1 MASETNRKVGA
12 IILTVVL
19 LGAALASLMLYRLVK
34 KGYPADPLADA
45 RAFYKSQ
52 PRYLQPLPYS
62 PPVVG
67 LADLTAKTCGVC
79 HKSFYE
85 EWRVSTHA
93 RAWLDDNQFQEEL
106 HKSAKAG
113 KDVAWMCINCHTPV
127 ENQLEKLVVRLKEKR
142 WDKPEYVAN
151 PNFDRAL
158 QLEAITCATCHV
170 RDGVILG
177 PWGDTKAPH
186 PVRKAPELLNSQVCL
201 QCHQAKANFP
211 EINLSCMFNTGKEF
225 EASPYPKKGYRCQS
239 CHMPEVK
246 RPLVVNGT
254 IERKTRRH
262 WFGGSLIPKK
272 PEYAAELKP
281 LEKHYPDG
289 LTLRW
294 IDLPK
299 KLEAGTKTTLR
310 FEITNSEAGHM
321 LPTGDPE
328 RFLRVEAT
336 VSGSDGKMVAEK
348 KLQIGSVYRWSPKI
362 ELVSDNRL
370 YPKEKRTYS
379 LEFQVPANKKSL
391 RVSLL
396 ASKWR
401 LSQKNFDYHKLAGRY
416 VAKRDFF
423 DKTIEIPTFSAP

>member
-1 MASETNRKVGA
+1 
-12 IILTVVL
+12 
-19 LGAALASLMLYRLVK
+19 
-34 KGYPADPLADA
+34 
-45 RAFYKSQ
+45 
-52 PRYLQPLPYS
+52 
-62 PPVVG
+62 
-67 LADLTAKTCGVC
+67 
-79 HKSFYE
+79 
-85 EWRVSTHA
+85 
-93 RAWLDDNQFQEEL
+93 
-106 HKSAKAG
+106 
-113 KDVAWMCINCHTPV
+113 
-127 ENQLEKLVVRLKEKR
+127 
-142 WDKPEYVAN
+142 
-151 PNFDRAL
+151 
-158 QLEAITCATCHV
+158 
-170 RDGVILG
+170 
-177 PWGDTKAPH
+177 
-186 PVRKAPELLNSQVCL
+186 
-201 QCHQAKANFP
+201 
-211 EINLSCMFNTGKEF
+211 
-225 EASPYPKKGYRCQS
+225 
-239 CHMPEVK
+239 
-246 RPLVVNGT
+246 
-254 IERKTRRH
+254 
-262 WFGGSLIPKK
+262 
-272 PEYAAELKP
+272 LKP